1 MMKKYGI
8 LGIALCLLIGLL
20 AGCGETKPKK
30 TESPDD
36 ADIGT
41 DKSLIHVDVTTLFT
55 AEEIG
60 EILNIEV
67 SESTTTFESDT
78 AVTFLTA
85 DGYQV
90 AVLSVMEFT
99 REAFD
104 EMVFGYVEAEES
116 PNLGEITYWVSAG
129 GDMREL
135 LVFDSGYA
143 VSVQVTVDGMSEDHR
158 ILAARQI
165 AALTLEKIFA

>member
-1 MMKKYGI
+1 MKKYGI
-8 LGIALCLLIGLL
+8 LGMTLCLLICLF
-20 AGCGETKPKK
+20 AGCTKPKPDK
-30 TESPDD
+30 TTSPDD

-41 DKSLIHVDVTTLFT
+41 DKALIHVDVTTLFT
-55 AEEIG
+55 TEEIG
-60 EILNIEV
+60 EILNTEV

-90 AVLSVMEFT
+90 TVLSVMEFE

-104 EMVFGYVEAEES
+104 EMVFGYVEAETT
-116 PNLGEITYWVSAG
+116 PHLGEVAYWVSAG

-143 VSVQVTVDGMSEDHR
+143 VSVQVTVEGMIEDHT

-165 AALTLEKIFA
+165 AALTLERIFA